1 MSKTERI
8 FPLNT
13 FGGRIQNRRKNI
25 LKISRPEFYDLIYPG
40 VNISDDSKSKTV
52 KNWESGETDPGTENL
67 KKICTSLKC
76 SADYLLGLDE
86 CTNKTSQFI
95 QDYTGLTEKA
105 MTELNKLTTY
115 HIGKVRLAIIDYL
128 LSNAYFTVALTDRI
142 NDFYTKYHF
151 YETGKVTYLKE
162 KKEIEALTGNDL
174 VKILELEE
182 SGTYISTIDAKM
194 LAERQD
200 NRDATRFKAQKLFD
214 DILER
219 LAKYF
224 YKKNS
229 GKTS

>member
-1 MSKTERI
+1 M
-8 FPLNT
+8 LN
-13 FGGRIQNRRKNI
+13 
-25 LKISRPEFYDLIYPG
+25 SY
-40 VNISDDSKSKTV
+40 
-52 KNWESGETDPGTENL
+52 
-67 KKICTSLKC
+67 
-76 SADYLLGLDE
+76 
-86 CTNKTSQFI
+86 
-95 QDYTGLTEKA
+95 
-105 MTELNKLTTY
+105 KLTTY